1 VTGHRVR
8 AWPLFLIA
16 APAAVAVWSGWVGLG
31 ELCGFGVIHP
41 LPGIAPSF
49 RLNTAI
55 TLPVGVEA
63 YGAYAL
69 GAWLMPG
76 VPEQAKRFARRSAIG
91 ALALGTTGQVIYH
104 LLAAAHAS
112 RAPWPVVVLVSCLP
126 VVTLGLAT
134 GLTHLLRAS
143 GMPSDPISEPVTEPL
158 AEPVTAETI
167 EPVSAIPT
175 EPVIA
180 REAARSTRRPKR
192 KHAGKSRRGGSLP
205 QRKAAR
211 AALEAEAVAILDA
224 EPGIGTSELAG
235 KLDCSVSTAQRLKKE
250 IRAVQPLSQISSL

>member
-1 VTGHRVR
+1 VTGHRFR

-69 GAWLMPG
+69 GAWLVPG
-76 VPEQAKRFARRSAIG
+76 VPELAI
-91 ALALGTTGQVIYH
+91 GTTGQVIYH

-143 GMPSDPISEPVTEPL
+143 GTPSDRVSEPVAEPITT
-158 AEPVTAETI
+158 PVTAETP
-167 EPVSAIPT
+167 EPVSPVPA

-180 REAARSTRRPKR
+180 RDAARSAQRPKR
-192 KHAGKSRRGGSLP
+192 KHAVGKSRRGGSLP

-211 AALEAEAVAILDA
+211 AALEAEALALLDA
-224 EPGIGTSELAG
+224 EPGIGTTELAG
-235 KLDCSVSTAQRLKKE
+235 RLDCSVSTAQRLKRE
-250 IRAVQPLSQISSL
+250 IKAAQPVG